1 MHCHSPPRKLR
12 RNELQGEDDSVR
24 YRRSGSKW
32 DKTALPPPPDVAGVS
47 AGSCRHVSHK
57 YDSSCQHDEGL
68 DEDDISGSEGR
79 GRFDRSEPGRV
90 RSWRSPD
97 CKERRDEYR
106 DSFYDESWD
115 LRAREQPTDTIIL
128 KGLPDDFRERD
139 VRDLVHGIRG
149 VKDIRMVS
157 RRRGRDGGPMA
168 FIVRVLPSAPT
179 AWAYACTVDTTQH
192 KSTDLFRMGRLP
204 NL

>member
-1 MHCHSPPRKLR
+1 M
-12 RNELQGEDDSVR
+12 
-24 YRRSGSKW
+24 
-32 DKTALPPPPDVAGVS
+32 PPPPDVAGVS

-57 YDSSCQHDEGL
+57 YDSSRQHDEGL

-106 DSFYDESWD
+106 DSFYDESCD

-128 KGLPDDFRERD
+128 KASFRCAMSSEA
-139 VRDLVHGIRG
+139 VLF
-149 VKDIRMVS
+149 VKQRTWSMS
-157 RRRGRDGGPMA
+157 NSM
-168 FIVRVLPSAPT
+168 L
-179 AWAYACTVDTTQH
+179 
-192 KSTDLFRMGRLP
+192 
-204 NL
+204 